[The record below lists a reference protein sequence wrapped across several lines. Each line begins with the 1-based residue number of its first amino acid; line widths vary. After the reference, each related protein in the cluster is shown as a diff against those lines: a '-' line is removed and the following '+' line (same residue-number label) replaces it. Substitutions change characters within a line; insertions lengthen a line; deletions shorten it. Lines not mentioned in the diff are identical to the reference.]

1 VACVVWF
8 TSLNTV
14 ILTKHEF
21 FVKNF
26 EQTLVQAVESNRL
39 RRFGRLHEFLWKL
52 FLLSVRCPNQ
62 FFCQNPAA
70 SSDALLACSIDA
82 VGFYMYGA
90 ASVPSMDSDDYDPIA
105 AALKEDIG
113 KGDIT
118 TEFFV
123 PEALH
128 ASGRIV
134 AHEPAVVAGTGTAAE
149 IFRRIDP
156 ATDIQIVRP
165 DGEAIVAGDI
175 VIEVR
180 GLARSILK
188 AERVALNFLQRLC
201 GIATLTRQFV
211 DAVGNQ
217 PAKIL
222 DTRKTTPGL
231 RVLEKA
237 AVVAGGGVNHR
248 SGLFDMVL
256 VKDNHLAA
264 LGGLSGFADQ
274 IRQLRKERPNI
285 RIEVEADDL
294 EQARA
299 FVEIDGI
306 DVILLDNMEPAQIRE
321 ALALRRNN
329 IKFEASG
336 GITLKNVRR
345 IAATGVDY
353 ISIGALTNAA
363 RAVDLG
369 LEMTHV
375 HG

>member
-1 VACVVWF
+1 
-8 TSLNTV
+8 
-14 ILTKHEF
+14 
-21 FVKNF
+21 
-26 EQTLVQAVESNRL
+26 
-39 RRFGRLHEFLWKL
+39 
-52 FLLSVRCPNQ
+52 
-62 FFCQNPAA
+62 
-70 SSDALLACSIDA
+70 
-82 VGFYMYGA
+82 
-90 ASVPSMDSDDYDPIA
+90 MDTYDPIA

-156 ATDIQIVRP
+156 ATDIQIVRQ
-165 DGEAIVAGDI
+165 DGDAVVAGDI

-201 GIATLTRQFV
+201 GIATLTQQFV

-231 RVLEKA
+231 RALEKA

-248 SGLFDMVL
+248 SGLYDMVL

-274 IRQLRKERPNI
+274 IRRLRKERPNI

-294 EQARA
+294 EQVRA

-306 DVILLDNMEPAQIRE
+306 DAILLDNMVPAQIRE

-336 GITLKNVRR
+336 GITLKTVRR
-345 IAATGVDY
+345 IAATGVDF

-363 RAVDLG
+363 RAIDLG

>member
-1 VACVVWF
+1 M
-8 TSLNTV
+8 
-14 ILTKHEF
+14 
-21 FVKNF
+21 
-26 EQTLVQAVESNRL
+26 
-39 RRFGRLHEFLWKL
+39 
-52 FLLSVRCPNQ
+52 
-62 FFCQNPAA
+62 NPE
-70 SSDALLACSIDA
+70 
-82 VGFYMYGA
+82 
-90 ASVPSMDSDDYDPIA
+90 DYDPIA

-113 KGDIT
+113 DGDIT

-123 PEALH
+123 PERLH
-128 ASGRIV
+128 ATGRII
-134 AHEPAVVAGTGTAAE
+134 AREPAIVAGTAAAAE
-149 IFRRIDP
+149 VFHKVDP
-156 ATDIQIVRP
+156 ATDVQIHQS
-165 DGEAIVAGDI
+165 DGASVVAGDI
-175 VIEVR
+175 VIELR

-211 DAVGNQ
+211 DAIGSH

-222 DTRKTTPGL
+222 DTRKTTAGL
-231 RVLEKA
+231 RALEKA
-237 AVVAGGGVNHR
+237 AVLAGGGVNHR
-248 SGLFDMVL
+248 SGLYDMIL

-264 LGGLSGFADQ
+264 LRGLSGFADQ
-274 IRQLRKERPNI
+274 IRQLRKERPNL

-294 EQARA
+294 EQTRA

-306 DVILLDNMEPAQIRE
+306 DIILLDNMEPAQIRE

-353 ISIGALTNAA
+353 ISIGALTNSA
-363 RAVDLG
+363 RAIDLG

-375 HG
+375 QD